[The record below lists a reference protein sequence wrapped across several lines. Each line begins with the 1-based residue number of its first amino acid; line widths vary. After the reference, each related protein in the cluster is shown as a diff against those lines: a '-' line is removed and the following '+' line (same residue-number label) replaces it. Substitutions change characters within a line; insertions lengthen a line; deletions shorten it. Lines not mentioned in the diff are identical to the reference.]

1 MVVSMTSTS
10 QNTLSAR
17 ERLRALGATLAVA
30 FGLFVIATAPANA
43 HDVLLES
50 SPADGATLT
59 ETTDTIVLSFNNDI
73 AEIGGKIKISSDEG
87 GKSEYDLSAHGKEA
101 VLELD
106 APLANGDYTVAWRV
120 VSSDSHPIEGG
131 LTFTIDDPNNVPQES
146 PAPEEPESQEPEP
159 AETSTDTAPQS
170 SEEPTDVPSDA
181 LVGPTPEATTEQQG
195 INWSRIA
202 MFGGLGALAGALLT
216 YFTRKRSNSGDDSE
230 N

>member
-1 MVVSMTSTS
+1 
-10 QNTLSAR
+10 
-17 ERLRALGATLAVA
+17 VA
-30 FGLFVIATAPANA
+30 FGLFVIAATPANA

-73 AEIGGKIKISSDEG
+73 AEIGGKIKVSSDEVSE
-87 GKSEYDLSAHGKEA
+87 SEYDLSAHGKDA

-146 PAPEEPESQEPEP
+146 PTPEESASEEPEP
-159 AETSTDTAPQS
+159 AETSTNAAPQS
-170 SEEPTDVPSDA
+170 SEEPTDASSNAPVS
-181 LVGPTPEATTEQQG
+181 PTPDATTEQPG
-195 INWSRIA
+195 INWGRIA
-202 MFGGLGALAGALLT
+202 VFGGLGALAGALLT
-216 YFTRKRSNSGDDSE
+216 YFTRKRSNSGDGSE